1 MADKLYHLSKLV
13 QVLEMNPQF
22 TASIYRQCMVMYGY
36 LQHVCKTSTKMYSN
50 IHVQTHWSHYNGQQS
65 CPHHSDPQRKG
76 LCALELQSLPLAIF
90 FLKDQSMHPC
100 IQ

>member
-22 TASIYRQCMVMYGY
+22 TVLQLQTMYGY

-50 IHVQTHWSHYNGQQS
+50 IHVQTH
-65 CPHHSDPQRKG
+65 
-76 LCALELQSLPLAIF
+76 
-90 FLKDQSMHPC
+90 
-100 IQ
+100 